1 MQDFA
6 IILETKIELTWQ
18 EKYGSLKINLPW
30 SHDRMFL
37 PLVQIYENLAKKIG
51 LSVRKNTHINKSAGE
66 LALVIIV
73 VNTLSL
79 NSLWKKRYITNYDW
93 DNC

>member
-1 MQDFA
+1 
-6 IILETKIELTWQ
+6 
-18 EKYGSLKINLPW
+18 
-30 SHDRMFL
+30 MFL

-79 NSLWKKRYITNYDW
+79 NSL
-93 DNC
+93 

>member
-1 MQDFA
+1 
-6 IILETKIELTWQ
+6 
-18 EKYGSLKINLPW
+18 
-30 SHDRMFL
+30 MFL

-73 VNTLSL
+73 VSTLSRQFMKEKIHNKL
-79 NSLWKKRYITNYDW
+79 RLR
-93 DNC
+93 

>member
-1 MQDFA
+1 MQGFA

-18 EKYGSLKINLPW
+18 EKYGSVKINLPW
-30 SHDRMFL
+30 SHDRIFL

-51 LSVRKNTHINKSAGE
+51 LSARKNTHINKSARE

-73 VNTLSL
+73 VNTLSQQFMKEKMRNKL
-79 NSLWKKRYITNYDW
+79 RLR
-93 DNC
+93 

>member
-1 MQDFA
+1 
-6 IILETKIELTWQ
+6 
-18 EKYGSLKINLPW
+18 
-30 SHDRMFL
+30 MFL

-73 VNTLSL
+73 VNTLSRQFMKEKIHNKL
-79 NSLWKKRYITNYDW
+79 RLR
-93 DNC
+93 